1 MMRLSRLLSL
11 LFLCVFTARSHAQSI
26 VCHVTGHVDDPR
38 EKEVMLFETF
48 SDIRNGHYKK
58 VPVKQGKFA
67 CDIRTDRP
75 KGYYVVLTSEHARG
89 SMRVADF
96 IVEPTDVHI
105 AIPRATDKGDDVI
118 RISSRGPENTMAM
131 RYIAFRDSLFK
142 AYEPRLQ
149 SLTATPP
156 AAADTSREERQEALS
171 VKQKYEQIND
181 EMGLEKAE
189 WIASHVCFYS
199 LSRIMHDL
207 SSFAPPQTRARLTEI
222 YYEKFARFMP
232 SHPYHESIL
241 HVAAA
246 LQLKP
251 GRKYIDYLVPDG
263 RGRDVM
269 LSSLYR
275 GKLIYINLWAS
286 WCGSCRRHAKS
297 LIPLY
302 NKYKDRGF
310 QIISFARESRKGAM
324 EEAEK
329 RDGYPWKSQAE
340 LNDRHRIWQR
350 NGLGNA
356 GGGGYLIDNNGTI
369 LAVYPSAGE
378 LEAILERRL

>member
-1 MMRLSRLLSL
+1 MSRLFKCFL
-11 LFLCVFTARSHAQSI
+11 LLILCSIAPVCHAEKI
-26 VCHVTGHVDDPR
+26 VCHVTGRVDDPG

-48 SDIRNGHYKK
+48 SDVHNGRYTK
-58 VPVKQGKFA
+58 VPVKQGEFA
-67 CDIRTDRP
+67 LNIQTSRLKR
-75 KGYYVVLTSEHARG
+75 YYVVLTSEYESG
-89 SMRVADF
+89 SMRVADC
-96 IVEPTDVHI
+96 IVEPADVHI
-105 AIPRATDKGDDVI
+105 TIPRATDEGDDVI

-131 RYIAFRDSLFK
+131 RYITFRDSLFK
-142 AYEPRLQ
+142 AYEPRLR
-149 SLTATPP
+149 SLETTPP

-207 SSFAPPQTRARLTEI
+207 SSFAPPRTRERLTEI

-232 SHPYHESIL
+232 SHPYHKSIL

-251 GRKYIDYLVPDG
+251 GRKYIDYLVPDE

-269 LSSLYR
+269 LSSLYQ

-324 EEAEK
+324 EEAEE
-329 RDGYPWKSQAE
+329 REGYPWKSQAE
-340 LNDRHRIWQR
+340 LNDRHQIWLR
-350 NGLGNA
+350 NGLGDA

-369 LAVYPSAGE
+369 LAVYPSADE
-378 LEAILERRL
+378 LEAILKRRL

>member
-1 MMRLSRLLSL
+1 MYDEEGAPALDGKLKLYGFNNLTKALSFNIYDICYAKSAREQRDYIKYIDEQYNSDRLTKILSQVTDMIGARIL
-11 LFLCVFTARSHAQSI
+11 NIAKQDYEPQGASVTMLIAEEAAVISGSKKPINGTALTGETILAHLDKS
-26 VCHVTGHVDDPR
+26 HVT
-38 EKEVMLFETF
+38 
-48 SDIRNGHYKK
+48 
-58 VPVKQGKFA
+58 
-67 CDIRTDRP
+67 
-75 KGYYVVLTSEHARG
+75 
-89 SMRVADF
+89 
-96 IVEPTDVHI
+96 VH
-105 AIPRATDKGDDVI
+105 TY
-118 RISSRGPENTMAM
+118 PE
-131 RYIAFRDSLFK
+131 FH
-142 AYEPRLQ
+142 P
-149 SLTATPP
+149 
-156 AAADTSREERQEALS
+156 DTSIATFRVDIDVATCGEITPLQTLDYLISQFDS
-171 VKQKYEQIND
+171 V
-181 EMGLEKAE
+181 GLKKAE

-199 LSRIMHDL
+199 LSRIMNDL
-207 SSFAPPQTRARLTEI
+207 SSFAPPRTRERLTEV

-232 SHPYHESIL
+232 SHPYHKSIL

-251 GRKYIDYLVPDG
+251 GRKYIDYLVPDE

-269 LSSLYR
+269 LSSLYQ

-324 EEAEK
+324 EEAEE

-340 LNDRHRIWQR
+340 LNDRHQIWLR

-369 LAVYPSAGE
+369 LAVYPSADE
-378 LEAILERRL
+378 LEAILKQRL

>member
-1 MMRLSRLLSL
+1 MSRLFKCFL
-11 LFLCVFTARSHAQSI
+11 LLILCSIAPVCHAEKI
-26 VCHVTGHVDDPR
+26 VCHVTGRVDDPG

-48 SDIRNGHYKK
+48 SDVHNGRYTK
-58 VPVKQGKFA
+58 VPVKQGEFA
-67 CDIRTDRP
+67 LNIQTSRLKR
-75 KGYYVVLTSEHARG
+75 YYVVLTSEYESG

-96 IVEPTDVHI
+96 IVEPADVHI
-105 AIPRATDKGDDVI
+105 TIPRATDEGDDVI

-142 AYEPRLQ
+142 AYEPLLR
-149 SLTATPP
+149 SLAAPP
-156 AAADTSREERQEALS
+156 SAAADTSREERQEAPS
-171 VKQKYEQIND
+171 VKQKYEQITD

-199 LSRIMHDL
+199 LSRIMNDL
-207 SSFAPPQTRARLTEI
+207 SVFAPPRTRDRLTEI

-241 HVAAA
+241 QVAAA

-251 GRKYIDYLVPDG
+251 GRKYVDYLVPDE

-269 LSSLYR
+269 LSSLYQ

-310 QIISFARESRKGAM
+310 QIISFARETRKGAM
-324 EEAEK
+324 EEAEE
-329 RDGYPWKSQAE
+329 REGYPWKSQVE
-340 LNDRHRIWQR
+340 LNDRHQIWLR
-350 NGLGNA
+350 NGLGDA

-369 LAVYPSAGE
+369 LAVYPSAEE
-378 LEAILERRL
+378 LEAILKRRL

>member
-1 MMRLSRLLSL
+1 MRLSRIFLF
-11 LFLCVFTARSHAQSI
+11 LFLCGFSLLAHAQSI
-26 VCHVTGHVDDPR
+26 VCHVTGRVEDPK
-38 EKEVMLFETF
+38 EKYVLIFEDF
-48 SDIRNGHYKK
+48 DALRADRFIKVAIRNGR
-58 VPVKQGKFA
+58 FI
-67 CDIRTDRP
+67 CDIQTAQP
-75 KGYYVVLTSEHARG
+75 KCYTVVLESEYKEG
-89 SMRVADF
+89 TMRVADF
-96 IVEPTDVHI
+96 IIEPTDVQI
-105 AIPRATDKGDDVI
+105 TIPRATDEGDDVI

-340 LNDRHRIWQR
+340 LNDCHRIWQR

-356 GGGGYLIDNNGTI
+356 GGGGYLIDNHGTI
-369 LAVYPSAGE
+369 LAVYPTADE

>member
-1 MMRLSRLLSL
+1 MRLSRIFLF
-11 LFLCVFTARSHAQSI
+11 LFLCGFSLLAHAQSI
-26 VCHVTGHVDDPR
+26 VCHVTGRVEDPK
-38 EKEVMLFETF
+38 EKNVLIFEDF
-48 SDIRNGHYKK
+48 DALRADRFIKVAIRNGR
-58 VPVKQGKFA
+58 FI
-67 CDIRTDRP
+67 CDIQTQQP
-75 KGYYVVLTSEHARG
+75 KCYTVVLESEYEKG

-96 IVEPTDVHI
+96 IIEPTDVHI
-105 AIPRATDKGDDVI
+105 TIPRATDEGDDVI

-131 RYIAFRDSLFK
+131 EYIAFRDSLFK
-142 AYEPRLQ
+142 AYEPRLR
-149 SLTATPP
+149 SLETTPP

-207 SSFAPPQTRARLTEI
+207 SSFAPPRTRERLTEI

-232 SHPYHESIL
+232 SHPYHKSIL

-251 GRKYIDYLVPDG
+251 GRKYIDYLVPDEH
-263 RGRDVM
+263 GRDVM
-269 LSSLYR
+269 LSSLYQ

-297 LIPLY
+297 LIPVFE
-302 NKYKDRGF
+302 KYENRGF

-324 EEAEK
+324 EEAEE
-329 RDGYPWKSQAE
+329 RDGYPWKSQVE
-340 LNDRHRIWQR
+340 LNDRHQIWLR

-369 LAVYPSAGE
+369 LAVYPSAEE
-378 LEAILERRL
+378 LEAILKRRL

>member
-1 MMRLSRLLSL
+1 MSRLFKCFL
-11 LFLCVFTARSHAQSI
+11 LLILCSIAPVCHAEKI
-26 VCHVTGHVDDPR
+26 VCHVTGRVDDPR

-48 SDIRNGHYKK
+48 SDVHNGRYTK
-58 VPVKQGKFA
+58 VPVKQGEFA
-67 CDIRTDRP
+67 LNIQTSRLKR
-75 KGYYVVLTSEHARG
+75 YYVVLTSEYESG

-96 IVEPTDVHI
+96 IVEPADVHI
-105 AIPRATDKGDDVI
+105 TIPRATDEGDDVI

-142 AYEPRLQ
+142 AYEPLLR
-149 SLTATPP
+149 SLAAPP
-156 AAADTSREERQEALS
+156 SAAADTSREERQEAPS

-181 EMGLEKAE
+181 EMGLKKAE

-199 LSRIMHDL
+199 LSRIMNDL
-207 SSFAPPQTRARLTEI
+207 SSFAPPRTRERLTEI

-251 GRKYIDYLVPDG
+251 GRKYIDYLVPDE

-269 LSSLYR
+269 LSSLYQ

-310 QIISFARESRKGAM
+310 QIISFARETRKGAM
-324 EEAEK
+324 EEAEE
-329 RDGYPWKSQAE
+329 REGYPWKSQVE
-340 LNDRHRIWQR
+340 LNDRHQIWLR
-350 NGLGNA
+350 NGLGDA

-369 LAVYPSAGE
+369 LAVYPSAEE
-378 LEAILERRL
+378 LEAILKRRL

>member
-1 MMRLSRLLSL
+1 MSRLFKCFL
-11 LFLCVFTARSHAQSI
+11 LLILCSIAPVCHAEKI
-26 VCHVTGHVDDPR
+26 VCHVTGRVDDPR

-67 CDIRTDRP
+67 CDIRTDLP
-75 KGYYVVLTSEHARG
+75 KSYYVVLTSEHARG

-96 IVEPTDVHI
+96 IVEPAGVHI
-105 AIPRATDKGDDVI
+105 TIPRAADEGDDVI

-149 SLTATPP
+149 SLEATPP

-199 LSRIMHDL
+199 LSRIMNDL
-207 SSFAPPQTRARLTEI
+207 SVFAPPRTRDRLTEI

-251 GRKYIDYLVPDG
+251 GRKYVDYLVPDEH
-263 RGRDVM
+263 GRDVM
-269 LSSLYR
+269 LSSLYQ

-310 QIISFARESRKGAM
+310 QIISFARETRKGAM
-324 EEAEK
+324 EEAEE
-329 RDGYPWKSQAE
+329 REGYPWKSQVE
-340 LNDRHRIWQR
+340 LNDRHQIWLR
-350 NGLGNA
+350 NGLGDA
-356 GGGGYLIDNNGTI
+356 GGGGYLIDNDGTI

-378 LEAILERRL
+378 LEAILKRRL

>member
-1 MMRLSRLLSL
+1 MSRLFKCFL
-11 LFLCVFTARSHAQSI
+11 LLILCSIAPVCHAEKI
-26 VCHVTGHVDDPR
+26 VCHVTGRVDDPG

-48 SDIRNGHYKK
+48 SDVHNGRYTK
-58 VPVKQGKFA
+58 VPVKQGEFA
-67 CDIRTDRP
+67 LNIQTSRLKR
-75 KGYYVVLTSEHARG
+75 YYVVLTSEYESG

-96 IVEPTDVHI
+96 IVEPADVHI
-105 AIPRATDKGDDVI
+105 TIPRATDEGDDVI

-142 AYEPRLQ
+142 AYEPLLR
-149 SLTATPP
+149 SLAAPP
-156 AAADTSREERQEALS
+156 SAAADTSREERQEAPS

-181 EMGLEKAE
+181 EMGLKKAE

-199 LSRIMHDL
+199 LSRIMNDL
-207 SSFAPPQTRARLTEI
+207 SSFAPPRTRERLTEV

-232 SHPYHESIL
+232 SHPYHKSIL

-251 GRKYIDYLVPDG
+251 GRKYIDYLVPDE

-269 LSSLYR
+269 LSSLYQ

-310 QIISFARESRKGAM
+310 QIISFARETRKGAM
-324 EEAEK
+324 EEAEE
-329 RDGYPWKSQAE
+329 REGYPWKSQVE
-340 LNDRHRIWQR
+340 LNDRHQIWLR
-350 NGLGNA
+350 NGLGDA
-356 GGGGYLIDNNGTI
+356 GGGGYLIDNDGTI
-369 LAVYPSAGE
+369 LAVYPSAEE
-378 LEAILERRL
+378 LEAILKQRL

>member
-1 MMRLSRLLSL
+1 MSRLFKCFL
-11 LFLCVFTARSHAQSI
+11 LLILCSIAPVCHAEKI
-26 VCHVTGHVDDPR
+26 VCHVTGRVDDPG

-48 SDIRNGHYKK
+48 SDVHNGRYTK
-58 VPVKQGKFA
+58 VPVKQGEFA
-67 CDIRTDRP
+67 LNIQTSRLKR
-75 KGYYVVLTSEHARG
+75 YYVVLTSEYESG

-96 IVEPTDVHI
+96 IVEPADVHI
-105 AIPRATDKGDDVI
+105 TIPRATDEGDDVI

-142 AYEPRLQ
+142 AYEPLLR
-149 SLTATPP
+149 SLAAPP
-156 AAADTSREERQEALS
+156 SAAADTSREERQEAPS

-181 EMGLEKAE
+181 EMGLKKAE

-199 LSRIMHDL
+199 LSRIMNDL
-207 SSFAPPQTRARLTEI
+207 SSFAPPRTRERLTEV

-232 SHPYHESIL
+232 SHPYHKSIL

-251 GRKYIDYLVPDG
+251 GRKYIDYLVPDE

-269 LSSLYR
+269 LSSLYQ

-310 QIISFARESRKGAM
+310 QIISFARETRKGAM
-324 EEAEK
+324 EEAEEC
-329 RDGYPWKSQAE
+329 DGYPWKSQVE
-340 LNDRHRIWQR
+340 LNDRHQIWLR
-350 NGLGNA
+350 NGLGDA

-369 LAVYPSAGE
+369 LAVYPSADE
-378 LEAILERRL
+378 LEAILKRRL

>member
-1 MMRLSRLLSL
+1 M
-11 LFLCVFTARSHAQSI
+11 
-26 VCHVTGHVDDPR
+26 
-38 EKEVMLFETF
+38 FETF
-48 SDIRNGHYKK
+48 SDVHNGRYTK
-58 VPVKQGKFA
+58 VPVKQGEFA
-67 CDIRTDRP
+67 LNIQTSRLKR
-75 KGYYVVLTSEHARG
+75 YYVVLTSEYESG

-96 IVEPTDVHI
+96 IVEPADVHI
-105 AIPRATDKGDDVI
+105 TIPRATDEGDDVI

-142 AYEPRLQ
+142 AYEPLLR
-149 SLTATPP
+149 SLAAPP
-156 AAADTSREERQEALS
+156 SAAADTSREERQEAPS

-181 EMGLEKAE
+181 EMGLKKAE

-207 SSFAPPQTRARLTEI
+207 SSFAPPRTRERLTEI

-232 SHPYHESIL
+232 SHPYHKSIL

-251 GRKYIDYLVPDG
+251 GRKYIDYLVPDE

-269 LSSLYR
+269 LSSLYQ

-297 LIPLY
+297 LIPVFE
-302 NKYKDRGF
+302 KYENRGF

-324 EEAEK
+324 EEAEE
-329 RDGYPWKSQAE
+329 RDGYPWKSQVE
-340 LNDRHRIWQR
+340 LNDGHQIWLR

-378 LEAILERRL
+378 LEAILKQRL

>member
-1 MMRLSRLLSL
+1 MSRLFKCFL
-11 LFLCVFTARSHAQSI
+11 LLILCSIAPVCHAEKI
-26 VCHVTGHVDDPR
+26 VCHVTGRVDDPG

-48 SDIRNGHYKK
+48 SDVHNGRYTK
-58 VPVKQGKFA
+58 VPVKQGEFA
-67 CDIRTDRP
+67 LNIQTSRLKR
-75 KGYYVVLTSEHARG
+75 YYVVLTSEYESG

-96 IVEPTDVHI
+96 IVEPADVHI
-105 AIPRATDKGDDVI
+105 TIPRATDEGDDVI

-142 AYEPRLQ
+142 AYEPLLR
-149 SLTATPP
+149 SLAAPP
-156 AAADTSREERQEALS
+156 SAAADTSREERQEAPS

-181 EMGLEKAE
+181 EMGLKKAE

-199 LSRIMHDL
+199 LSRIMNDL
-207 SSFAPPQTRARLTEI
+207 SSFAPPRTRERLTEV

-232 SHPYHESIL
+232 SHPYHKSIL

-251 GRKYIDYLVPDG
+251 GRKYIDYLVPDE

-269 LSSLYR
+269 LSSLYQ

-324 EEAEK
+324 EEAEE
-329 RDGYPWKSQAE
+329 REGYPWKSQVE
-340 LNDRHRIWQR
+340 LNDRHQIWLR

-378 LEAILERRL
+378 LEAILKRRL

>member
-1 MMRLSRLLSL
+1 M
-11 LFLCVFTARSHAQSI
+11 
-26 VCHVTGHVDDPR
+26 
-38 EKEVMLFETF
+38 FETF
-48 SDIRNGHYKK
+48 SDVHNGRYTK
-58 VPVKQGKFA
+58 VPVKQGEFA
-67 CDIRTDRP
+67 LNIQTSRLKR
-75 KGYYVVLTSEHARG
+75 YYVVLTSEYESG

-96 IVEPTDVHI
+96 IVEPADVHI
-105 AIPRATDKGDDVI
+105 TIPRATDEGDDVI

-142 AYEPRLQ
+142 AYEPLLR
-149 SLTATPP
+149 SLAAPP
-156 AAADTSREERQEALS
+156 SAAADTSREERQEAPS
-171 VKQKYEQIND
+171 VKQKYEQITD

-199 LSRIMHDL
+199 LSRIMNDL
-207 SSFAPPQTRARLTEI
+207 SSFAPPRTRERLTEI

-251 GRKYIDYLVPDG
+251 GRKYIDYLVPDE

-269 LSSLYR
+269 LSSLYQ

-310 QIISFARESRKGAM
+310 QIISFARETRKGAM
-324 EEAEK
+324 EEAEE
-329 RDGYPWKSQAE
+329 REGYPWKSQVE
-340 LNDRHRIWQR
+340 LNDRHQIWLR
-350 NGLGNA
+350 NGLGDA

-369 LAVYPSAGE
+369 LAVYPSAEE
-378 LEAILERRL
+378 LEAILKRRL

>member
-1 MMRLSRLLSL
+1 MSRLFKCFL
-11 LFLCVFTARSHAQSI
+11 LLILCSIAPVCHAEKI
-26 VCHVTGHVDDPR
+26 VCHVTGRVDDPR

-48 SDIRNGHYKK
+48 SDVHNGRYTK
-58 VPVKQGKFA
+58 VPVKQGEFA
-67 CDIRTDRP
+67 LNIQTSRLKR
-75 KGYYVVLTSEHARG
+75 YYVVLTSEYESG

-96 IVEPTDVHI
+96 IVEPADVHI
-105 AIPRATDKGDDVI
+105 TIPRATDEGDDVI

-142 AYEPRLQ
+142 AYEPLLR
-149 SLTATPP
+149 SLAAPP
-156 AAADTSREERQEALS
+156 SAAADTSREERQEAPS
-171 VKQKYEQIND
+171 VKQKYEPITD
-181 EMGLEKAE
+181 EMGLKKAE

-199 LSRIMHDL
+199 LSRIMNDL
-207 SSFAPPQTRARLTEI
+207 SSFAPPRTRERLTEI

-251 GRKYIDYLVPDG
+251 GRKYIDYLVPDE

-269 LSSLYR
+269 LSSLYQ

-310 QIISFARESRKGAM
+310 QIISFARETRKGAM
-324 EEAEK
+324 EEAEE
-329 RDGYPWKSQAE
+329 REGYPWKSQVE
-340 LNDRHRIWQR
+340 LNDRHQIWLR
-350 NGLGNA
+350 NGLGDA

-369 LAVYPSAGE
+369 LAVYPSAEE
-378 LEAILERRL
+378 LEAILKRRL

>member
-1 MMRLSRLLSL
+1 MSRLFKCFL
-11 LFLCVFTARSHAQSI
+11 LLILCSIAPVCHAEKI
-26 VCHVTGHVDDPR
+26 VCHVTGRVDDPG

-48 SDIRNGHYKK
+48 SDVHNGRYTK
-58 VPVKQGKFA
+58 VPVKQGEFA
-67 CDIRTDRP
+67 LNIQTSRLKR
-75 KGYYVVLTSEHARG
+75 YYVVLTSEYESG

-96 IVEPTDVHI
+96 IVEPADVHI
-105 AIPRATDKGDDVI
+105 TIPRATDEGDDVI

-142 AYEPRLQ
+142 AYEPRLR
-149 SLTATPP
+149 SLETTPP

-207 SSFAPPQTRARLTEI
+207 SSFAPPRTRERLTEI

-232 SHPYHESIL
+232 SHPYHKSIL

-251 GRKYIDYLVPDG
+251 GRKYIDYLVPDE

-269 LSSLYR
+269 LSSLYQ

-297 LIPLY
+297 LIPVFE
-302 NKYKDRGF
+302 KYENRGF

-324 EEAEK
+324 EEAEE
-329 RDGYPWKSQAE
+329 RDGYPWKSQVE
-340 LNDRHRIWQR
+340 LNDRHQIWLR

-378 LEAILERRL
+378 LEAILKRRL

>member
-1 MMRLSRLLSL
+1 MSRLFKCFL
-11 LFLCVFTARSHAQSI
+11 LLILCSIAPVCHAEKI
-26 VCHVTGHVDDPR
+26 VCHVTGRVDDPG

-48 SDIRNGHYKK
+48 SDVHNGRYTK
-58 VPVKQGKFA
+58 VPVKQGEFA
-67 CDIRTDRP
+67 LNIQTSRLKR
-75 KGYYVVLTSEHARG
+75 YYVVLTSEYESG

-96 IVEPTDVHI
+96 IVEPADVHI
-105 AIPRATDKGDDVI
+105 TIPRATDEGDDVI

-142 AYEPRLQ
+142 AYEPLLR
-149 SLTATPP
+149 SLAAPP
-156 AAADTSREERQEALS
+156 SAAADTSREERQEAPS

-181 EMGLEKAE
+181 EMGLKKAE

-199 LSRIMHDL
+199 LSRIMNDL
-207 SSFAPPQTRARLTEI
+207 SSFAPPRTRERLTEV

-232 SHPYHESIL
+232 SHPYHKSIL

-251 GRKYIDYLVPDG
+251 GRKYIDYLVPDE

-269 LSSLYR
+269 LSSLYQ

-324 EEAEK
+324 EEAEE
-329 RDGYPWKSQAE
+329 RDGYPWKSQVE
-340 LNDRHRIWQR
+340 LNDRHQIWLR
-350 NGLGNA
+350 NGLGDA
-356 GGGGYLIDNNGTI
+356 GGGGYLIDNDGTI
-369 LAVYPSAGE
+369 LAVYPSADE
-378 LEAILERRL
+378 LEAILKRRL

>member
-1 MMRLSRLLSL
+1 MMRLLRLLSL
-11 LFLCVFTARSHAQSI
+11 LFLCVFTARSQAQSI
-26 VCHVTGHVDDPR
+26 VCHVTGRVDDPR

-67 CDIRTDRP
+67 CDIRTDKL
-75 KGYYVVLTSEHARG
+75 KGYYVVLTSEYENG
-89 SMRVADF
+89 TMRVANF
-96 IVEPTDVHI
+96 IIEPANVHI
-105 AIPRATDKGDDVI
+105 TIPRATDDGDDVI

-149 SLTATPP
+149 SLETTPP

-171 VKQKYEQIND
+171 VKQKYEQISD

-199 LSRIMHDL
+199 LSRIMNDL
-207 SSFAPPQTRARLTEI
+207 SVFAPPRTRDRLTEI

-241 HVAAA
+241 QVAAA

-251 GRKYIDYLVPDG
+251 GRKYVDYLVPDE

-269 LSSLYR
+269 LSSLYQ

-310 QIISFARESRKGAM
+310 QIISFARETRKGAM
-324 EEAEK
+324 EEAEE
-329 RDGYPWKSQAE
+329 REGYPWKSQVE
-340 LNDRHRIWQR
+340 LNDRHQIWLR
-350 NGLGNA
+350 NGLGDA
-356 GGGGYLIDNNGTI
+356 GGGGYLIDNDGTI
-369 LAVYPSAGE
+369 LAVYPSADE
-378 LEAILERRL
+378 LEAILKRRL

>member
-1 MMRLSRLLSL
+1 MRLSRIFLF
-11 LFLCVFTARSHAQSI
+11 LFLCGFSLLAHAQSI
-26 VCHVTGHVDDPR
+26 VCHVTGRVEDPR

-48 SDIRNGHYKK
+48 SDVHNGRYTK
-58 VPVKQGKFA
+58 VPVKQGEFA
-67 CDIRTDRP
+67 LNIQTSRLKR
-75 KGYYVVLTSEHARG
+75 YYVVLTSEYESG

-96 IVEPTDVHI
+96 IVEPADVHI
-105 AIPRATDKGDDVI
+105 TIPRATDEGDDVI

-142 AYEPRLQ
+142 AYEPLLR
-149 SLTATPP
+149 SLAAPP
-156 AAADTSREERQEALS
+156 SAAADTSREERQEAPS

-181 EMGLEKAE
+181 EMGLKKAE

-207 SSFAPPQTRARLTEI
+207 SSFAPPRTRERLTEI

-232 SHPYHESIL
+232 SHPYHKSIL

-251 GRKYIDYLVPDG
+251 GRKYIDYLVPDE

-269 LSSLYR
+269 LSSLYQ

-324 EEAEK
+324 EEAEE
-329 RDGYPWKSQAE
+329 RDGYPWKSQVE
-340 LNDRHRIWQR
+340 LNDRHQIWLR

-356 GGGGYLIDNNGTI
+356 GGGGYLIDNDGTI
-369 LAVYPSAGE
+369 LAVYPSADE
-378 LEAILERRL
+378 LEAILKRRL

>member
-1 MMRLSRLLSL
+1 MSRLFKCFL
-11 LFLCVFTARSHAQSI
+11 LLILCSIAPVCHAEKI
-26 VCHVTGHVDDPR
+26 VCHVTGRVDDPG

-48 SDIRNGHYKK
+48 SDVHNGRYTK
-58 VPVKQGKFA
+58 VPVKQGEFA
-67 CDIRTDRP
+67 LNIQTSRLKR
-75 KGYYVVLTSEHARG
+75 YYVVLTSEYESG

-96 IVEPTDVHI
+96 IVEPADVHI
-105 AIPRATDKGDDVI
+105 TIPRATDEGDDVI

-142 AYEPRLQ
+142 AYEPLLR
-149 SLTATPP
+149 SLAAPP
-156 AAADTSREERQEALS
+156 SAAADTSREERQEAPS

-181 EMGLEKAE
+181 EMGLKKAE

-207 SSFAPPQTRARLTEI
+207 SSFAPPRTRERLTEI

-232 SHPYHESIL
+232 SHPYHKSIL

-251 GRKYIDYLVPDG
+251 GRKYIDYLVPDE

-269 LSSLYR
+269 LSSLYQ

-324 EEAEK
+324 EEAEE
-329 RDGYPWKSQAE
+329 RDGYPWKSQVE
-340 LNDRHRIWQR
+340 LNDRHQIWLR

-378 LEAILERRL
+378 LEAILKRRL

>member
-1 MMRLSRLLSL
+1 MRLSRIFLF
-11 LFLCVFTARSHAQSI
+11 LFLCGFSLLAHTQSI
-26 VCHVTGHVDDPR
+26 VCHVTGRVEDPR
-38 EKEVMLFETF
+38 EKAVMLFETF

-67 CDIRTDRP
+67 CDIRTDLL
-75 KGYYVVLTSEHARG
+75 KSYYVVLTSEHERG

-96 IVEPTDVHI
+96 IVEPADVHI
-105 AIPRATDKGDDVI
+105 TIPRATDEGDDVI

-142 AYEPRLQ
+142 AYEPRLR
-149 SLTATPP
+149 SLETTPS
-156 AAADTSREERQEALS
+156 AAADTSREERQEAPS

-181 EMGLEKAE
+181 EMGLKKAE

-199 LSRIMHDL
+199 LSRIMNDL
-207 SSFAPPQTRARLTEI
+207 SSFAPPRTRERLTEI

-251 GRKYIDYLVPDG
+251 GRKYIDYLVPDE

-269 LSSLYR
+269 LSSLYQ
-275 GKLIYINLWAS
+275 GTLIYIDLWAS
-286 WCGSCRRHAKS
+286 WCGACRRHAKS
-297 LIPLY
+297 LIPIY

-324 EEAEK
+324 EEAEE
-329 RDGYPWKSQAE
+329 RDGYPWKSQVE
-340 LNDRHRIWQR
+340 LNDRHQIWLR

-378 LEAILERRL
+378 LEAILKRRL

>member
-1 MMRLSRLLSL
+1 MSRLFKCFL
-11 LFLCVFTARSHAQSI
+11 LLILCSIAPVCHAEKI
-26 VCHVTGHVDDPR
+26 VCHVTGRVDDPR

-48 SDIRNGHYKK
+48 SDVHNGRYTK
-58 VPVKQGKFA
+58 VPVKQGEFA
-67 CDIRTDRP
+67 LNIQTSRLKR
-75 KGYYVVLTSEHARG
+75 YYVVLTSEYESG

-96 IVEPTDVHI
+96 IVEPADVHI
-105 AIPRATDKGDDVI
+105 TIPRATDEGDDVI

-142 AYEPRLQ
+142 AYEPLLR
-149 SLTATPP
+149 SLAAPP
-156 AAADTSREERQEALS
+156 SAAADTSREERQEAPS
-171 VKQKYEQIND
+171 VKQKYEQITD
-181 EMGLEKAE
+181 EMGLKKAE

-199 LSRIMHDL
+199 LSRIMNDL
-207 SSFAPPQTRARLTEI
+207 SSFAPPRTRERLTEI

-251 GRKYIDYLVPDG
+251 GRKYIDYLVPDE

-269 LSSLYR
+269 LSSLYQ

-310 QIISFARESRKGAM
+310 QIISFARETRKGAM
-324 EEAEK
+324 EEAEE
-329 RDGYPWKSQAE
+329 REGYPWKSQVE
-340 LNDRHRIWQR
+340 LNDRHQIWLR
-350 NGLGNA
+350 NGLGDA
-356 GGGGYLIDNNGTI
+356 GGGGYLIDNDGTI

-378 LEAILERRL
+378 LEAILKRRL

>member
-1 MMRLSRLLSL
+1 MSRLFKCFL
-11 LFLCVFTARSHAQSI
+11 LLILCSIAPVCHAEKI
-26 VCHVTGHVDDPR
+26 VCHVTGRVDDPG

-48 SDIRNGHYKK
+48 SDAHNGRYTK
-58 VPVKQGKFA
+58 VPVKQGEFA
-67 CDIRTDRP
+67 LNIQTSRLKR
-75 KGYYVVLTSEHARG
+75 YYVVLTSEYESG

-96 IVEPTDVHI
+96 IVEPADVHI
-105 AIPRATDKGDDVI
+105 TIPRATDEGDDVI

-142 AYEPRLQ
+142 AYEPLLR
-149 SLTATPP
+149 SLAAPP
-156 AAADTSREERQEALS
+156 SAAADTSREERQEAPS

-181 EMGLEKAE
+181 EMGLKKAE

-199 LSRIMHDL
+199 LSRIMNDL
-207 SSFAPPQTRARLTEI
+207 SSFAPPRTRERLTEI

-251 GRKYIDYLVPDG
+251 GRKYIDYLVPDE

-269 LSSLYR
+269 LSSLYQ

-310 QIISFARESRKGAM
+310 QIISFARETRKGAM
-324 EEAEK
+324 EEAEE
-329 RDGYPWKSQAE
+329 REGYPWKSQVE
-340 LNDRHRIWQR
+340 LNDRHQIWLR
-350 NGLGNA
+350 NGLGDA
-356 GGGGYLIDNNGTI
+356 GGGGYLIDNDGTI
-369 LAVYPSAGE
+369 LAVYPSAEE
-378 LEAILERRL
+378 LEAILKRRL

>member
-1 MMRLSRLLSL
+1 MSRLFKCFL
-11 LFLCVFTARSHAQSI
+11 LLILCSIAPVCHAEKI
-26 VCHVTGHVDDPR
+26 VCHVTGRVDDPG

-48 SDIRNGHYKK
+48 SDVHNGRYTK
-58 VPVKQGKFA
+58 VPVKQGEFA
-67 CDIRTDRP
+67 LNIQTSRLKR
-75 KGYYVVLTSEHARG
+75 YYVVLTSEYESG

-96 IVEPTDVHI
+96 IVEPADVHI
-105 AIPRATDKGDDVI
+105 TIPRATDEGDDVI

-142 AYEPRLQ
+142 AYEPLLR
-149 SLTATPP
+149 SLAAPP
-156 AAADTSREERQEALS
+156 SAAADTSREERQEAPS

-181 EMGLEKAE
+181 EMGLKKAE

-199 LSRIMHDL
+199 LSRIMNDL
-207 SSFAPPQTRARLTEI
+207 SSFAPPRTRERLTEV

-232 SHPYHESIL
+232 SHPYHKSIL

-251 GRKYIDYLVPDG
+251 GRKYIDYLVPDE

-269 LSSLYR
+269 LSSLYQ

-310 QIISFARESRKGAM
+310 QIISFARETRKGAM
-324 EEAEK
+324 EEAEE
-329 RDGYPWKSQAE
+329 REGYPWKSQVE
-340 LNDRHRIWQR
+340 LNDRHQIWLR
-350 NGLGNA
+350 NGLGDA
-356 GGGGYLIDNNGTI
+356 GGGGYLIDNDGTI
-369 LAVYPSAGE
+369 LAVYPSAEE
-378 LEAILERRL
+378 LEAILKRRL

>member
-1 MMRLSRLLSL
+1 MRLSRIFLF
-11 LFLCVFTARSHAQSI
+11 LFLCGFSLLAHAQSI
-26 VCHVTGHVDDPR
+26 VCHVTGHVEDPK
-38 EKEVMLFETF
+38 EKYVLIFEDF
-48 SDIRNGHYKK
+48 EALRADRFIKVAIRNGR
-58 VPVKQGKFA
+58 FI
-67 CDIRTDRP
+67 CDIQTQQP
-75 KGYYVVLTSEHARG
+75 KCYTVVLESEYEKG

-96 IVEPTDVHI
+96 IIEPADVHI
-105 AIPRATDKGDDVI
+105 TIPRATDEGDDVI

-131 RYIAFRDSLFK
+131 EYIAFRDSLFK
-142 AYEPRLQ
+142 AYEPRLR
-149 SLTATPP
+149 SLETTPP

-171 VKQKYEQIND
+171 VKQKYEQISD

-199 LSRIMHDL
+199 LSRIMNDL
-207 SSFAPPQTRARLTEI
+207 SVFAPPRTRDRLTEI

-241 HVAAA
+241 QVAAA

-251 GRKYIDYLVPDG
+251 GRKYVDYLVPDE

-269 LSSLYR
+269 LSSLYQ

-310 QIISFARESRKGAM
+310 QIISFARETRKGAM
-324 EEAEK
+324 EEAEE
-329 RDGYPWKSQAE
+329 REGYPWKSQVE
-340 LNDRHRIWQR
+340 LNDRHQIWLR
-350 NGLGNA
+350 NGLGDA
-356 GGGGYLIDNNGTI
+356 GGGGYLIDNDGTI
-369 LAVYPSAGE
+369 LAVYPSAEE
-378 LEAILERRL
+378 LEAILKRRL

>member
-1 MMRLSRLLSL
+1 MSRLFKCFL
-11 LFLCVFTARSHAQSI
+11 LLILCSIAPVCHAEKI
-26 VCHVTGHVDDPR
+26 VCHVTGRVDDPG

-48 SDIRNGHYKK
+48 SDVHNGRYTK
-58 VPVKQGKFA
+58 VPVKQGEFA
-67 CDIRTDRP
+67 LNIQTSRLKR
-75 KGYYVVLTSEHARG
+75 YYVVLTSEYESG

-96 IVEPTDVHI
+96 IVEPADVHI
-105 AIPRATDKGDDVI
+105 TIPRATDEGDDVI

-149 SLTATPP
+149 SLETSPS
-156 AAADTSREERQEALS
+156 AAADTSREERQEAPS
-171 VKQKYEQIND
+171 VKQKYEQITD

-199 LSRIMHDL
+199 LSRIMNDL
-207 SSFAPPQTRARLTEI
+207 SSFAPPRTRERLTEI

-269 LSSLYR
+269 LSSLYQ

-302 NKYKDRGF
+302 NKYKDRGL

-340 LNDRHRIWQR
+340 LNDRHQIWLR

-369 LAVYPSAGE
+369 LAVYPTADE

>member
-1 MMRLSRLLSL
+1 MSRLFKCFL
-11 LFLCVFTARSHAQSI
+11 LLILCSIAPVCHAEKI
-26 VCHVTGHVDDPR
+26 VCHVTGRVDDPG

-48 SDIRNGHYKK
+48 SDVHNGRYTK
-58 VPVKQGKFA
+58 VPVKQGEFA
-67 CDIRTDRP
+67 LNIQTSRLKR
-75 KGYYVVLTSEHARG
+75 YYVVLTSEYESG

-96 IVEPTDVHI
+96 IVEPADVHI
-105 AIPRATDKGDDVI
+105 TIPRATDEGDDVI

-142 AYEPRLQ
+142 AYEPLLR
-149 SLTATPP
+149 SLAAPP
-156 AAADTSREERQEALS
+156 SAAADTSREERQEAPS

-181 EMGLEKAE
+181 EMGLKKAE

-199 LSRIMHDL
+199 LSRIMNDL
-207 SSFAPPQTRARLTEI
+207 SSFAPPRTRERLTEV

-241 HVAAA
+241 QVAAA

-251 GRKYIDYLVPDG
+251 GRKYVDYLVPDE

-269 LSSLYR
+269 LSSLYQ

-310 QIISFARESRKGAM
+310 QIISFARETRKGAM
-324 EEAEK
+324 EEAEE
-329 RDGYPWKSQAE
+329 REGYPWKSQVE
-340 LNDRHRIWQR
+340 LNDRHQIWLR
-350 NGLGNA
+350 NGLGDA
-356 GGGGYLIDNNGTI
+356 GGGGYLIDNDGTI
-369 LAVYPSAGE
+369 LAVYPSAEE
-378 LEAILERRL
+378 LEAILKRRL

>member
-1 MMRLSRLLSL
+1 MSRLFKCFL
-11 LFLCVFTARSHAQSI
+11 LLILCSIAPVCHAEKI
-26 VCHVTGHVDDPR
+26 VCHVTGRVDDPR

-48 SDIRNGHYKK
+48 SDVHNGRYTK
-58 VPVKQGKFA
+58 VPVKQGEFA
-67 CDIRTDRP
+67 LNIQTSRLKR
-75 KGYYVVLTSEHARG
+75 YYVVLTSEYESG

-96 IVEPTDVHI
+96 IVEPADVHI
-105 AIPRATDKGDDVI
+105 TIPRATDEGDDVI

-142 AYEPRLQ
+142 AYEPLLR
-149 SLTATPP
+149 SLAAPP
-156 AAADTSREERQEALS
+156 SAAADTSREERQEAPS
-171 VKQKYEQIND
+171 VKQKYEQITD
-181 EMGLEKAE
+181 EMGLKKAE

-199 LSRIMHDL
+199 LSRIMNDL
-207 SSFAPPQTRARLTEI
+207 SSFAPPRTRERLTEI

-251 GRKYIDYLVPDG
+251 GRKYIDYLVPDE

-269 LSSLYR
+269 LSSLYQ

-310 QIISFARESRKGAM
+310 QIISFARETRKGAM
-324 EEAEK
+324 EEAEE
-329 RDGYPWKSQAE
+329 REGYPWKSQVE
-340 LNDRHRIWQR
+340 LNDRHQIWLR
-350 NGLGNA
+350 NGLGDA

-369 LAVYPSAGE
+369 LAVYPSAEE
-378 LEAILERRL
+378 LEAILKRRL

>member
-1 MMRLSRLLSL
+1 MSRLFKCFL
-11 LFLCVFTARSHAQSI
+11 LLILCSIAPVCHAEKI
-26 VCHVTGHVDDPR
+26 VCHVTGRVDDPG

-48 SDIRNGHYKK
+48 SDVHNGRYTK
-58 VPVKQGKFA
+58 VPVKQGEFA
-67 CDIRTDRP
+67 LNIQTSRLKR
-75 KGYYVVLTSEHARG
+75 YYVVLTSEYESG

-96 IVEPTDVHI
+96 IVEPADVHI
-105 AIPRATDKGDDVI
+105 TIPRATDEGDDVI

-142 AYEPRLQ
+142 AYEPLLR
-149 SLTATPP
+149 SLAAPP
-156 AAADTSREERQEALS
+156 SAAADTSREERQEAPS

-181 EMGLEKAE
+181 EMGLKKAE

-199 LSRIMHDL
+199 LSRIMNDL
-207 SSFAPPQTRARLTEI
+207 SSFAPPRTRERLTEV

-232 SHPYHESIL
+232 SHPYHKSIL
-241 HVAAA
+241 QVAAA

-251 GRKYIDYLVPDG
+251 GRKYVDYLVPDE

-269 LSSLYR
+269 LSSLYQ

-324 EEAEK
+324 EEAEE

-340 LNDRHRIWQR
+340 LNDRHQIWLR

-378 LEAILERRL
+378 LEAILKRRL